1 MGPFQIAV
9 RRGRPFHTISR
20 GRPTLTDS
28 SRAMACFALS
38 EGPEAN
44 LATRR
49 AVQLS
54 EIEVAIRAV
63 WNHRLTGLKTELGPI
78 HIHLDH
84 VRFEPHAIRAAAHFS
99 IVVSIHPCS
108 L

>member
-28 SRAMACFALS
+28 SRAMSCFALS

-44 LATRR
+44 LAARR

-54 EIEVAIRAV
+54 EIEDAIRAV
-63 WNHRLTGLKTELGPI
+63 WNHRLTGLKTELGSI
-78 HIHLDH
+78 ELDSDD
-84 VRFEPHAIRAAAHFS
+84 VRVERHGIRDAAHFRRG
-99 IVVSIHPCS
+99 V
-108 L
+108 